1 MLWIGNFRKVQM
13 GAISRMNAD
22 GTREGALF
30 HSTDAIIVARSKNSA
45 TGTVGDATDEPAP
58 PGSRET
64 DKWAALAMRDE
75 APEQILR
82 IWSTRPHDWVNLSNV
97 LDVIGRPQI
106 REKGYAT
113 RGELRRFD
121 QSANDPRHASDDA
134 RHGVPSGEKTPQRP
148 YMTPVEAERFVE
160 GIIIGWLRSIS

>member
-13 GAISRMNAD
+13 SAISRVNAD

-30 HSTDAIIVARSKNSA
+30 HSIDAIIVARSKTSA
-45 TGTVGDATDEPAP
+45 TGTVGDATDEP
-58 PGSRET
+58 GSRDT

-75 APEQILR
+75 AAEQILR

-97 LDVIGRPQI
+97 LDVIGRPRI
-106 REKGYAT
+106 RKKKWAT
-113 RGELRRFD
+113 KGELSRFD

-148 YMTPVEAERFVE
+148 YMSPVEAERFVE